1 MKIPIYDLSGE
12 QVKEA
17 ELDTKVF
24 WIEPNKILMHQ
35 YLLFQQYGKR
45 YNVAQ
50 TLTKWEV
57 RWGWRKPYRQKWT
70 GRARQWSTRNPHYI
84 WGGVAHWPRWNQN
97 FTIRMTKKSRKKALF
112 SFLSYRASQNQI
124 IWLDWNIESPSTKEM
139 KAVVQSLPV
148 ERNVLFVFSE
158 RNTSFFLSIK
168 NIPNA
173 KYIFAQYLNPEDL
186 SNYRTICFVWDS
198 LETVTSHFN
207 S

>member
-1 MKIPIYDLSGE
+1 MKIPIYNLNGEKVKDADLD
-12 QVKEA
+12 A
-17 ELDTKVF
+17 NIF

-45 YNVAQ
+45 YNVAR

-57 RWGWRKPYRQKWT
+57 RWGWKKPYRQKGT

-84 WGGVAHWPRWNQN
+84 GGWVAHWPRGNQN
-97 FTIRMTKKSRKKALF
+97 FSIRMTKKSRKKALF
-112 SFLSYRASQNQI
+112 SFLSYRASQDQI
-124 IWLDWNIESPSTKEM
+124 IWLDGGIDAPSTKQAESII
-139 KAVVQSLPV
+139 QSLPV
-148 ERNVLFVFSE
+148 KRNVLFVFSE
-158 RNTSFFLSIK
+158 RDTSFFLSIK

-186 SNYRTICFVWDS
+186 SNFHTICFVWDS